1 MTPLG
6 KIEEGIVKGDWAPVC
21 EGFNKLTGKKLT
33 PPKPIVT
40 TIESIF
46 DPQKATKKELYLV
59 KLNCLNEDGTVHK
72 STKRFH
78 KTLSYTQI
86 GGRRVVSNV
95 NKVLGEKDLK
105 DYSLDSLLIEYEGS
119 VQVLPVNKNF
129 VCSPKSDNNNIVNYN
144 Y

>member
-1 MTPLG
+1 MYANNMQISNIKKG
-6 KIEEGIVKGDWAPVC
+6 SVVKIWHHPRGHDYVVVGE
-21 EGFNKLTGKKLT
+21 N
-33 PPKPIVT
+33 
-40 TIESIF
+40 S
-46 DPQKATKKELYLV
+46 TKKELYLV

-86 GGRRVVSNV
+86 GGRRVVNNV
-95 NKVLGEKDLK
+95 NKVLGEKELK
-105 DYSLDSLLIEYEGS
+105 DYSLDSLLIEYEDS

>member
-1 MTPLG
+1 MYANNMQISNIKKG
-6 KIEEGIVKGDWAPVC
+6 SVVKIWHHPRGHDYVVVGE
-21 EGFNKLTGKKLT
+21 N
-33 PPKPIVT
+33 
-40 TIESIF
+40 S
-46 DPQKATKKELYLV
+46 TKKELYLV

>member
-1 MTPLG
+1 MYASNMQISNIKKG
-6 KIEEGIVKGDWAPVC
+6 SVVKIWHHPRGHDYVVVGE
-21 EGFNKLTGKKLT
+21 N
-33 PPKPIVT
+33 
-40 TIESIF
+40 S
-46 DPQKATKKELYLV
+46 TKKELYLV
-59 KLNCLNEDGTVHK
+59 KLNCLNGDGTVHK

>member
-1 MTPLG
+1 MQISNIKKG
-6 KIEEGIVKGDWAPVC
+6 SVVKIWHHPRGHDYVVVGE
-21 EGFNKLTGKKLT
+21 N
-33 PPKPIVT
+33 
-40 TIESIF
+40 S
-46 DPQKATKKELYLV
+46 TKKELYLV
-59 KLNCLNEDGTVHK
+59 KLNCLNGDGTVHK

-129 VCSPKSDNNNIVNYN
+129 VRSPKSDNNNIVNYN

>member
-1 MTPLG
+1 MYANNMQISNIKKG
-6 KIEEGIVKGDWAPVC
+6 SVVKIWHHPRGHDYVVVGE
-21 EGFNKLTGKKLT
+21 N
-33 PPKPIVT
+33 
-40 TIESIF
+40 S
-46 DPQKATKKELYLV
+46 TKKELYLV

-78 KTLSYTQI
+78 KTLSYAQI

>member
-1 MTPLG
+1 M
-6 KIEEGIVKGDWAPVC
+6 
-21 EGFNKLTGKKLT
+21 
-33 PPKPIVT
+33 
-40 TIESIF
+40 
-46 DPQKATKKELYLV
+46 
-59 KLNCLNEDGTVHK
+59 
-72 STKRFH
+72 
-78 KTLSYTQI
+78 SYTQI

>member
-1 MTPLG
+1 MYVNNMQISNIKKG
-6 KIEEGIVKGDWAPVC
+6 SVVKIWHHPRGHDYVVVGE
-21 EGFNKLTGKKLT
+21 N
-33 PPKPIVT
+33 
-40 TIESIF
+40 S
-46 DPQKATKKELYLV
+46 TKKELYLV
-59 KLNCLNEDGTVHK
+59 KLNCLNGDGTVHK

>member
-1 MTPLG
+1 MYASNMQISNIKKG
-6 KIEEGIVKGDWAPVC
+6 SVVKIWHHPRGHDYVVVGE
-21 EGFNKLTGKKLT
+21 N
-33 PPKPIVT
+33 
-40 TIESIF
+40 S
-46 DPQKATKKELYLV
+46 TKKELYLV

>member
-1 MTPLG
+1 MYANNMQISNIKKG
-6 KIEEGIVKGDWAPVC
+6 SVVKIWHHPRGHDYVVVGE
-21 EGFNKLTGKKLT
+21 N
-33 PPKPIVT
+33 
-40 TIESIF
+40 S
-46 DPQKATKKELYLV
+46 TKKELYLI

>member
-1 MTPLG
+1 MQISNIKKG
-6 KIEEGIVKGDWAPVC
+6 SVVKIWHHPRGHDYVVVGE
-21 EGFNKLTGKKLT
+21 N
-33 PPKPIVT
+33 
-40 TIESIF
+40 S
-46 DPQKATKKELYLV
+46 TKKELYLV
-59 KLNCLNEDGTVHK
+59 KLNCLNGDGTVHK

>member
-1 MTPLG
+1 MYVNNMQISNIKKG
-6 KIEEGIVKGDWAPVC
+6 SVVKIWHHPRGHDYVVVGE
-21 EGFNKLTGKKLT
+21 N
-33 PPKPIVT
+33 
-40 TIESIF
+40 S
-46 DPQKATKKELYLV
+46 TKKELYLI

>member
-1 MTPLG
+1 MQISNIKKG
-6 KIEEGIVKGDWAPVC
+6 SVVKIWHHPRGHDYVVVGE
-21 EGFNKLTGKKLT
+21 N
-33 PPKPIVT
+33 
-40 TIESIF
+40 S
-46 DPQKATKKELYLV
+46 TKKELYLV

>member
-1 MTPLG
+1 MYANNMQISNIKKG
-6 KIEEGIVKGDWAPVC
+6 SVVKIWHHPRGHDYVVVGE
-21 EGFNKLTGKKLT
+21 N
-33 PPKPIVT
+33 
-40 TIESIF
+40 S
-46 DPQKATKKELYLV
+46 TKKELYLV
-59 KLNCLNEDGTVHK
+59 KLNCLNGDGTVHK

-129 VCSPKSDNNNIVNYN
+129 VCSPKSDNNNIINYN

>member
-1 MTPLG
+1 MYANNMQISNIKKG
-6 KIEEGIVKGDWAPVC
+6 SVVKIWHHPRGHDYVVVGE
-21 EGFNKLTGKKLT
+21 N
-33 PPKPIVT
+33 
-40 TIESIF
+40 S
-46 DPQKATKKELYLV
+46 TKKELYLV
-59 KLNCLNEDGTVHK
+59 KLNCLNGDGTVHK

-129 VCSPKSDNNNIVNYN
+129 VRSPKSDNNNIVNYN

>member
-1 MTPLG
+1 MYANNMQISNIKKG
-6 KIEEGIVKGDWAPVC
+6 SVVKIWHHPRGHDYVVVGE
-21 EGFNKLTGKKLT
+21 N
-33 PPKPIVT
+33 
-40 TIESIF
+40 S
-46 DPQKATKKELYLV
+46 TKKELYLV

-86 GGRRVVSNV
+86 GSRRVVSNV

>member
-1 MTPLG
+1 MYANNMQISNIKKG
-6 KIEEGIVKGDWAPVC
+6 SVVKIWHHPRGHDYVVVGE
-21 EGFNKLTGKKLT
+21 N
-33 PPKPIVT
+33 
-40 TIESIF
+40 S
-46 DPQKATKKELYLV
+46 TKKELYLV
-59 KLNCLNEDGTVHK
+59 KLNCLNGDGTVHK